1 MQASMT
7 CDYRQFKAALN
18 AALAVTAA
26 KPFDVVRLYPQPELC
41 RLGIAAANLH
51 SVFISWIELEMMT
64 DKTRDIEVAEISAQE
79 AKALKALPIRAVDDE
94 VPMAGIHIMDDR
106 VELTDETGLGLG
118 IRKVSVRRQTPKPV
132 LVDIAHATDVAMA
145 EDYEDW
151 LPLHKEQAAI
161 LAKVM
166 GALKATAVLAFK
178 NLEPGVSKMR
188 ATGENFLLTIQAGK
202 VKQNAEQPATP
213 EHQTASQKPIL
224 EVTRPAGGIA

>member
-1 MQASMT
+1 M
-7 CDYRQFKAALN
+7 
-18 AALAVTAA
+18 
-26 KPFDVVRLYPQPELC
+26 VRLYPQPELR

-51 SVFISWIELEMMT
+51 SVFISWIDLEMMT
-64 DKTRDIEVAEISAQE
+64 DSTRDIEVAEISAQE
-79 AKALKALPIRAVDDE
+79 AKALKAFPILAVDDE

-106 VELTDETGLGLG
+106 VELTDETGLGIG

-132 LVDIAHATDVAMA
+132 LVDIFHATDVAMA

-161 LAKVM
+161 LAKVLS
-166 GALKATAVLAFK
+166 ALKAPAVLAFK
-178 NLEPGVSKMR
+178 YLEPGVSKMR

-224 EVTRPAGGIA
+224 EVARPAGGIA

>member
-26 KPFDVVRLYPQPELC
+26 EPFDVVRLYPQPELC

-51 SVFISWIELEMMT
+51 SVFISWIDLEMMT
-64 DKTRDIEVAEISAQE
+64 DRTRDVEVAEISAQE

-151 LPLHKEQAAI
+151 LPLRKEQAAI

-178 NLEPGVSKMR
+178 HLEPGVSKMR
-188 ATGENFLLTIQAGK
+188 ATGENFLLTVQAGK
-202 VKQNAEQPATP
+202 AKPDTKPEETP
-213 EHQTASQKPIL
+213 PG
-224 EVTRPAGGIA
+224 EVTNAVQIEIAKPTGGLA